1 MPLAQPF
8 VLVVA
13 VLALI
18 GCRDEEQDRV
28 VDYQPGVYQGGAMAA
43 LDDQTRDDLRQR
55 LDAQDF

>member
-1 MPLAQPF
+1 MRLAPPF

-18 GCRDEEQDRV
+18 GCREEEQDRV
-28 VDYQPGVYQGGAMAA
+28 VDYQPGVYQGGAMAV
-43 LDDQTRDDLRQR
+43 LDDQTRDELRQR

>member
-1 MPLAQPF
+1 MA
-8 VLVVA
+8 VA

-18 GCRDEEQDRV
+18 GCREEEQDRL